1 MPSLL
6 SMRREISAL
15 AYAAAALPLLLVP
28 HLAVAI
34 AAFSNGLP
42 IVPDTSFWLLP
53 LRRMAY
59 AGPIPGWAEA
69 LVMLAAVLAIW
80 MLAILSF
87 RRAAQARGPGY
98 AMAAL
103 TLIPA
108 LQIAAVLVLAS
119 LPVQADEP
127 RPEAES
133 RTNLT
138 HVVQGVLTGMTLVVL
153 AVLVSAVTFG
163 SYGWGLFVMTPF
175 LVGLTTAYIANRRD
189 PLPSGQTLPLVL
201 GAVALGGA
209 ALLALALEGLMCIV
223 LIAPLAAAVAALGGA
238 IGRAVALARHRG
250 KTPLMSVALLPA
262 IFALEAAVPP
272 EIPIATEEQI
282 DIAAPPAAV
291 WQALIGDRPI
301 PSGPGMVGFAGFA
314 YPIRGR
320 LQGSGV
326 GVTRL
331 GEFSTG
337 TAIERVTAW
346 DPGRRLAFTVL
357 RQPPAMEEMSPYRRV
372 HAPHV
377 SGYFVTG
384 DTSFDLRPLP
394 GGGTRLTARASH
406 LLRIDPLPY
415 WEPMARWAIRANVT
429 RVLHGIRD
437 QAEHGRLASGA
448 ATH

>member
-1 MPSLL
+1 MRSLL
-6 SMRREISAL
+6 SMRREISPL
-15 AYAAAALPLLLVP
+15 AYALAAPPLLLVP

-42 IVPDTSFWLLP
+42 LLPSTGFWLLP

-69 LVMLAAVLAIW
+69 LVMLAAIVAAW

-87 RRAAQARGPGY
+87 RRASRSSGPGY
-98 AMAAL
+98 AIAAL

-108 LQIAAVLVLAS
+108 VQIIAVFVLAL
-119 LPVQADEP
+119 LPNRSGEP
-127 RPEAES
+127 APEMES
-133 RTNLT
+133 GINLI

-163 SYGWGLFVMTPF
+163 AYGWGLFVMTPF
-175 LVGLTTAYIANRRD
+175 LVGLTTAYIANRRN
-189 PLPSGQTLPLVL
+189 PLPSGHTMPLVM
-201 GAVALGGA
+201 GATALGGA

-223 LIAPLAAAVAALGGA
+223 LVAPLAAAVAGVGGA
-238 IGRAVALARHRG
+238 IGRAVALARHRCR
-250 KTPLMSVALLPA
+250 TPLMSVALLPA
-262 IFALEAAVPP
+262 IFALEAAIPP
-272 EIPIATEEQI
+272 AVPIATEERI

-291 WQALIGDRPI
+291 WQALVSDSPI
-301 PSGPGMVGFAGFA
+301 RSGPGLIGLAGFA

-326 GVTRL
+326 GATRL

-337 TAIERVTAW
+337 TAVERVTEW
-346 DPGRRLAFTVL
+346 EPGRRLAFTVL

-384 DTSFDLRPLP
+384 DTRFELVPLS
-394 GGGTRLTARASH
+394 GGGTRLTVRASH
-406 LLRIDPLPY
+406 LLRIDPVPY

-429 RVLHGIRD
+429 RVLRSIRE
-437 QAEHGRLASGA
+437 QAEHPQLASGG

>member
-1 MPSLL
+1 MRSLF
-6 SMRREISAL
+6 SMRRELSPL
-15 AYAAAALPLLLVP
+15 SYAFAAPPLLLVP
-28 HLAVAI
+28 HLAVAV
-34 AAFSNGLP
+34 AMFAYHRLL
-42 IVPDTSFWLLP
+42 VPDVSFWLLP
-53 LRRMAY
+53 LRRLAY
-59 AGPIPGWAEA
+59 TGPIPGWAEA
-69 LVMLAAVLAIW
+69 LVMLAAVLAVW
-80 MLAILSF
+80 VLAVLSF
-87 RRAAQARGPGY
+87 RRAARARGPGY
-98 AMAAL
+98 ALAAL
-103 TLIPA
+103 TLVPA
-108 LQIAAVLVLAS
+108 LQIAAVLVLAL
-119 LPVQADEP
+119 LPVRADAP
-127 RPEAES
+127 APETEA
-133 RTNLT
+133 RTNLA

-223 LIAPLAAAVAALGGA
+223 LIAPLAAVVAALGGA
-238 IGRAVALARHRG
+238 IGRAVALARHRRR
-250 KTPLMSVALLPA
+250 TPLMSVALLPA
-262 IFALEAAVPP
+262 VFALEAAVPP
-272 EIPIATEEQI
+272 EAPIATEERI

-291 WQALIGDRPI
+291 WQALISDRPI
-301 PSGPGMVGFAGFA
+301 SSGPGIVGFAGFA

-326 GVTRL
+326 GATRL

-337 TAIERVTAW
+337 TAVERVTAW
-346 DPGRRLAFTVL
+346 QPGRRLAFTVL

-384 DTSFDLRPLP
+384 DTSFDLMPLP
-394 GGGTRLTARASH
+394 GGRTRLTARASH

-437 QAEHGRLASGA
+437 EAEHRQLASGA